1 MTSQREAAAG
11 IRVGDME
18 FDHPDMIRARR
29 LWAEALTRG
38 HLADGDADLV
48 RYMHVV
54 SIRDRLAA
62 DLINPY
68 AWEDPE
74 YSGIFLGDVD
84 PALIDLKRLKVATEL
99 CIGLLLLTE
108 EGDHAPMIMI
118 MAFIQWMLGSND
130 LARQGASLALAA
142 DPGYELAQLMLMI
155 VARGIQPAYMNR
167 A

>member
-11 IRVGDME
+11 IKVGDME
-18 FDHPDMIRARR
+18 FDHPEMIRARR
-29 LWAEALTRG
+29 QWAEALTRG
-38 HLADGDADLV
+38 HLADGDVELV
-48 RYMHVV
+48 KYMHVV

-74 YSGIFLGDVD
+74 YSGIFLGDFD
-84 PALIDLKRLKVATEL
+84 PALIDVKRMKTATEL
-99 CIGLLLLTE
+99 CIGLLLQTE
-108 EGDHAPMIMI
+108 DSDHAPMIMI

-130 LARQGASLALAA
+130 LARQGAVLALVAH
-142 DPGYELAQLMLMI
+142 PGYELAQLMLMI
-155 VARGIQPAYMNR
+155 IARGIQPAYMSR